1 MSPAQEVAVT
11 YSLLFRGD
19 AHSPSG
25 GMAGLGGVYATIDEA
40 RVARFE
46 NESGHGGDWTRIARV
61 DDDGIEVVEV

>member
-1 MSPAQEVAVT
+1 VT

-25 GMAGLGGVYATIDEA
+25 GIADLDGVYATIDEA

-46 NESGHGGDWTRIARV
+46 NVSVHGGDWTHIARV
-61 DDDGIEVVEV
+61 DDDGLEVVEV